1 MCLAGEKLIDHLRK
15 WLEPDKLLAA
25 PHAWEPGQEADIAAA
40 TLALFCL
47 LPPQAAKFLE
57 TGVRTCGVCHLA
69 PSLSHAGPPDQREGE
84 GQHAVTSAGDVIC
97 VHACLQGCRGA

>member
-1 MCLAGEKLIDHLRK
+1 MVHACWSSQDINERCALSTGEKLIDHLRK

-57 TGVRTCGVCHLA
+57 TGVRSLQHA
-69 PSLSHAGPPDQREGE
+69 SLSAIPPARPNNQTKGRKK
-84 GQHAVTSAGDVIC
+84 AA
-97 VHACLQGCRGA
+97 